1 MSQRAKMTV
10 TGQYCHHYRLQ
21 TRQYSHSTETGIEK
35 EVQRKHPM
43 SPLTFLAVSNSP
55 TFKNLLKTSTPG
67 QSWTPKPCQMLL
79 LGCLCTRAPPCCIIV
94 LVSCMLFHSRLA
106 LEGRS
111 SGSPVSPSSALHYP
125 TEAPLQLF
133 QQISVWVRSRTDGGF
148 QANTSRS

>member
-21 TRQYSHSTETGIEK
+21 TRQYSHSTKTGIEK

-43 SPLTFLAVSNSP
+43 SPLTCLAVSNSP

-79 LGCLCTRAPPCCIIV
+79 LGCLCTRAPPMLPYHAC
-94 LVSCMLFHSRLA
+94 LLYALPLKVSSR
-106 LEGRS
+106 RQIKWQ
-111 SGSPVSPSSALHYP
+111 PC
-125 TEAPLQLF
+125 LF
-133 QQISVWVRSRTDGGF
+133 QLCPALPYRGSITTISTDKCLSQIQDRWWLSS
-148 QANTSRS
+148 